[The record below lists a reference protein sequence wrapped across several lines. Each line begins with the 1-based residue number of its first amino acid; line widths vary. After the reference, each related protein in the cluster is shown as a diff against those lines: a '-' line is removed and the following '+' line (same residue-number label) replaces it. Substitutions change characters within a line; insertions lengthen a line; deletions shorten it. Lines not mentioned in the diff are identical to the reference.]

1 MGRLKFIE
9 DLIEGKLLSLH
20 TCFLARVISVSGD
33 LKTAKILPLG
43 KTKAYGETA
52 ISQSPL
58 SNVPIANNARYKYA
72 LKTIN
77 YVNKDPKLI
86 TQSADAYL
94 TGASLIYENKSE
106 NVAVVKPIEAGDIA
120 VCVCGERNI
129 SDAKNGVNNTPPA
142 GHHSMSDAII
152 IGVL

>member
-1 MGRLKFIE
+1 M
-9 DLIEGKLLSLH
+9 
-20 TCFLARVISVSGD
+20 ISVSDD

-52 ISQSPL
+52 VSQSPL
-58 SNVPIANNARYKYA
+58 SNVPVANNARYKYTP
-72 LKTIN
+72 KTIS
-77 YVNKDPKLI
+77 YVKKDPKLI
-86 TQSADAYL
+86 TQSSDGYL
-94 TGASLIYENKSE
+94 TGANLQYENKSE
-106 NVAVVKPIEAGDIA
+106 NVAVVKPIETGDIA